1 MKFFSSQISYFVS
14 SKNTSVNISKLL
26 KFVGILLLLITIY
39 GVLFHIIMEREGQQ
53 HSWITGF
60 YWTLVTMSTLGFGD
74 ITFTSDL
81 GRFFSMVVLGSGIIV
96 LLIMLPFTFIEFF
109 YAPWM
114 EAQSRARAPRELPP
128 NTKNHI
134 VITTFDPITKAL
146 IEKLKQYQ
154 INYVL
159 LVQEL
164 NQALD
169 LYDEGYKVMLGY
181 ADDPETYQNLRIEN
195 AALVVANG
203 SDMFNT
209 NVAHTVREFNKD
221 IKIVTT
227 VNSHDSIDIL
237 KLAGCDHVLHMGNLL
252 GRALSRRVL
261 GQDSKVHTIGRLGN
275 IIIAEATAN
284 GTPLVGKTLRETQL
298 REKLGINIVG
308 IWERGKFLGSHP
320 DTRICSHSVL
330 MMAGSVEQL
339 RKYNELVGIY
349 GLSEEPVI
357 IIGAG
362 RVGRGA
368 AYHLKILNLKYK
380 LIDKNPERIL
390 DSQNFILGDANDLNT
405 LKKAGIDT
413 AHSVIISTNQDDM
426 NIYLTIYCR
435 HLRPDIHIVARST
448 SERNVN
454 SLHRAGADFVMS
466 YATMGSNAIYNI
478 YEENDI
484 IMIAEGLNVFSL
496 KTPAKI
502 AGKSIIETDIRRNTG
517 CSVIAYTDENGKQV
531 INPDPSVPIPEKSDL
546 ILIGETE
553 AEKKF
558 IQMYTDAN
566 S

>member
-1 MKFFSSQISYFVS
+1 MKFFSSQISYFIANKS
-14 SKNTSVNISKLL
+14 TKTNISKLL
-26 KFVGILLLLITIY
+26 KFVGVLLFLITIY
-39 GVLFHIIMEREGQQ
+39 GVLFHIIMEREGQY

-81 GRFFSMVVLGSGIIV
+81 GRFFSMIVLGSGIIV

-128 NTKNHI
+128 TVKNHV
-134 VITTFDPITKAL
+134 VITSFDPITKAL
-146 IEKLKQYQ
+146 MEKLTQYQ
-154 INYVL
+154 KEYVL
-159 LVQEL
+159 LVQDL
-164 NQALD
+164 TTALD
-169 LYDEGYKVMLGY
+169 LYDDGYRVMLGE
-181 ADDPETYQNLRIEN
+181 ADDPETYKKLQIHQ
-195 AALVVANG
+195 ASLVVASG

-209 NVAHTVREFNKD
+209 NVAHTVREFNEH
-221 IKIVTT
+221 IKIVATA
-227 VNSHDSIDIL
+227 NSHDSIDIL

-252 GRALSRRVL
+252 GRALSRRTL
-261 GQDSKVHTIGRLGN
+261 GQDARVHTIGRLGD
-275 IIIAEATAN
+275 IVIAEATAHD
-284 GTPLVGKTLRETQL
+284 TPFVGKTLRETQL

-320 DTRICSHSVL
+320 DTKISSHSVV
-330 MMAGSVEQL
+330 MMAGSVDQL
-339 RKYNELVGIY
+339 RKYDELVGIY
-349 GLSEEPVI
+349 GVNEEPVI
-357 IIGAG
+357 IIGGG
-362 RVGRGA
+362 RVGRAA
-368 AYHLKILNLKYK
+368 AYHLKRRNMKFKI
-380 LIDKNPERIL
+380 IDKNPDRIKNAE
-390 DSQNFILGDANDLNT
+390 NFILGDANDLNT

-413 AHSVIISTNQDDM
+413 AHSVIISTNQDDI

-448 SERNVN
+448 VERNVH

-466 YATMGSNAIYNI
+466 YATMGANAVFNI

-496 KTPAKI
+496 KTPKKI
-502 AGKSIIETDIRRNTG
+502 AGKTMIEANIRHNTG
-517 CSVIAYTDENGKQV
+517 CNVIAYTNNGDQV
-531 INPDPSVPIPEKSDL
+531 INPDPTLPIPENSDL

-553 AEKKF
+553 AEEKF
-558 IQMYTDAN
+558 IQLFGD